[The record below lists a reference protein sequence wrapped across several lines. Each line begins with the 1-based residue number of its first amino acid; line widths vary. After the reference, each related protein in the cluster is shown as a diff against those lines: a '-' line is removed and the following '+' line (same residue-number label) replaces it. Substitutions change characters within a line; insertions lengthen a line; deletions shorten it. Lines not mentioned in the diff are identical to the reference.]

1 MIYTL
6 EGQGSGMWNEG
17 DILLTDPEYWYPDP
31 DTLTGEYIYYDH
43 VWNMVGSEGSF
54 GGYY

>member
-1 MIYTL
+1 
-6 EGQGSGMWNEG
+6 MWNEG

-43 VWNMVGSEGSF
+43 GWNMVGSEGSF